1 MKRSRLLLALV
12 APVVALFALAGTA
25 YADPPLVPQPTI
37 KLAASNPSGK
47 GYCPFPVQIDQSS
60 GQNTTTSTGPNG
72 ETIYKITGNA
82 IATVTNLK
90 TGKQLTY
97 HINGPGT
104 VVVNP
109 DGSFS
114 GDAGGANLLWTMVAN
129 SYPGVPQLAYTTGH
143 VQFTVD
149 ASGKTT
155 SYSLSGGSST
165 DVCAALA

>member
-1 MKRSRLLLALV
+1 M
-12 APVVALFALAGTA
+12 
-25 YADPPLVPQPTI
+25 DPPVLDHSAVRQGLLPLPR
-37 KLAASNPSGK
+37 ADRS
-47 GYCPFPVQIDQSS
+47 VQWPDDDHKHRSQR
-60 GQNTTTSTGPNG
+60 
-72 ETIYKITGNA
+72 GNDLQDNRECRRYGW
-82 IATVTNLK
+82 TNLK

-97 HINGPGT
+97 NISDPGT

-114 GDAGGANLLWTMVAN
+114 AHAGGANLLWTTVAN

-155 SYSLSGGSST
+155 SYSLSGSST

>member
-1 MKRSRLLLALV
+1 MKRSRILLA
-12 APVVALFALAGTA
+12 VVTAVLALFALAGTA
-25 YADPPLVPQPTI
+25 YAEPPLVPQPSI
-37 KLAASNPSGK
+37 KLAAANPSGK
-47 GYCPFPVQIDQSS
+47 GYCPFPVRIDQSS
-60 GQNTTTSTGPNG
+60 GQTITTSTGPNG
-72 ETIYKITGNA
+72 ETIYKFTGSA
-82 IATVTNLK
+82 VATVTNLK
-90 TGKQLTY
+90 TGEQLTY
-97 HINGPGT
+97 NISGPGT

-114 GDAGGANLLWTMVAN
+114 GDAGGANLLYTTVAN

-155 SYSLSGGSST
+155 SYSLSGSST